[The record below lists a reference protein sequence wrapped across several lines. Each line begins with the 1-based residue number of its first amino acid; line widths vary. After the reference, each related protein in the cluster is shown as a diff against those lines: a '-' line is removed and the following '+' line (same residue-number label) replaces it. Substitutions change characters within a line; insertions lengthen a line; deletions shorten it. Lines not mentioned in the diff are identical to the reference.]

1 MPTWTAEAEMR
12 LDAFLAKE
20 GVDLSRVK
28 AGERIREGFV
38 LMNGRIV
45 RKPAHR
51 LKIGDRVELTQ
62 SEEPASESHI
72 KPVDQK
78 LVVLYEDA
86 VCLVIFKPA
95 GISVHP
101 GSGMAPDTETLL
113 NGIAFLFKK
122 RRIPFD
128 ASCVLVHRLDRETTG
143 CLLLAKT
150 PQAHAELQK
159 QFKSRTV
166 RKTYLAIIAGV
177 PKLPTATI
185 DAPIGRNLTD
195 RTKMS
200 VMRTSVSK
208 EAQTTYHVLGATND
222 SSLVACDLH
231 TGRTHQIRV
240 HMSAIGHPIL
250 GDPTYHSPASE
261 QITSFFEIHGLC
273 LHSWKLSFVSPL
285 KNMKIDVLA
294 PLPKTFTNVLK
305 SLSLPSLGKQLLR

>member
-1 MPTWTAEAEMR
+1 MSTWTAEAEMR
-12 LDAFLAKE
+12 LDAFLAKGE
-20 GVDLSRVK
+20 VDLSRVK

-38 LMNGRIV
+38 LVNGRII

-51 LKIGDRVELTQ
+51 LKPGDGVELTH
-62 SEEPASESHI
+62 SEKPASESHI
-72 KPVDQK
+72 KLVDQK
-78 LVVLYEDA
+78 IAVLYEDA
-86 VCLVIFKPA
+86 ACLVISKPA

-122 RRIPFD
+122 KRIPFD

-150 PQAHAELQK
+150 PQTHAELQR

-166 RKTYLAIIAGV
+166 RKTYLAIVAGM
-177 PKLPTATI
+177 PKHMTATI

-200 VMRTSVSK
+200 VLRTSTSR
-208 EAQTTYHVLGATND
+208 EAQTTYHVIGSAND

-250 GDPTYHSPASE
+250 GDPTYHSPSSE
-261 QITSFFEIHGLC
+261 HLNRKFGIEGLC
-273 LHSWKLSFVSPL
+273 LHSWKLSFVSPV
-285 KNMKIDVLA
+285 KKTETHVFA
-294 PLPKTFTNVLK
+294 PPPRAFTRSLK
-305 SLSLPSLGKQLLR
+305 SLSLPPPKHP